1 MGGTCI
7 RSMRENRSMDLK
19 EYVFLSL
26 NSCKVMFC
34 CCFNCL
40 FKVSALNL
48 FNQIKA
54 VSAWFSALD
63 ADSGNLFVAPYSWG
77 ILLFEEGLRR

>member
-26 NSCKVMFC
+26 NSCKVMFY

-54 VSAWFSALD
+54 VSAWF
-63 ADSGNLFVAPYSWG
+63 FCT
-77 ILLFEEGLRR
+77 